1 MKAFRN
7 MGGNVVEIEVDV
19 GPDGKAILPPDTTID
34 EKPQAQEGHYVTV
47 VGNVWVQI
55 PVPVQ
60 FVAFETEK
68 ELALQ
73 RLRDY
78 RDWYINSPAEYAGE
92 LFDADEL
99 ARNRLI
105 QALVIYQQNGYL
117 PPVWVTYDN
126 KSFEIADI
134 TALNNLISTIQNA
147 FSTRFYETNTL
158 RSQILAAQTKEE
170 LDAIVIPQR
179 PGRLL

>member
-7 MGGNVVEIEVDV
+7 VAGNVVEVDVDV

-34 EKPQAQEGHYVTV
+34 PKPEAQEGHYVTV
-47 VGNVWVQI
+47 VGNAWVQI

-92 LFDADEL
+92 LFDADEM

-105 QALVIYQQNGYL
+105 QALVIYQNNGYL
-117 PPVWVTYDN
+117 PPVWVTHDN
-126 KSFEIADI
+126 KSFEITDI
-134 TALNNLISTIQNA
+134 TALTNLISTIQNA
-147 FSTRFYETNTL
+147 FSTRFYETNTV

-170 LDAIVIPQR
+170 LDAIVIPNR
-179 PGRLL
+179 SDRVL

>member
-7 MGGNVVEIEVDV
+7 VAGNVVEVDVDV

-34 EKPQAQEGHYVTV
+34 PKPEAQEGHYVTV
-47 VGNVWVQI
+47 VGNAWVQI

-78 RDWYINSPAEYAGE
+78 RDWYINSPVEYAGE
-92 LFDADEL
+92 LFDADEM

-105 QALVIYQQNGYL
+105 QALVIYQASGYL

-126 KSFEIADI
+126 KNFEIADI

-170 LDAIVIPQR
+170 LDAVVIPTNPNR
-179 PGRLL
+179 VL